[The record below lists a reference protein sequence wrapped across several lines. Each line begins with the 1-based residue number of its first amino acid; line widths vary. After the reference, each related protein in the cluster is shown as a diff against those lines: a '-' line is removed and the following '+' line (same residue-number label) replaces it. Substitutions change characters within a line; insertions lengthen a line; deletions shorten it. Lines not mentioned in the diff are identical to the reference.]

1 MPWNRVNDK
10 DVDQFESYIYSL
22 YYKVAE
28 GKLSMADFSNQL
40 TEYMVQ
46 NNISQDKF
54 LKMQTKLME
63 RYGIDTTGFEE
74 QLKSLGLNN
83 ISTDP
88 KDYEKVRDELLVK
101 EDVIKQNNICI
112 NSFIKATAKEID
124 INEDIINLLNTSNKI
139 GLTITKD
146 KIMIPR
152 KSVVAIIG
160 ISENKSTYK
169 QKSCLECSNYNTCK
183 YKKGDDNYGCKGI
196 HKK

>member
-1 MPWNRVNDK
+1 MDKIIDFNELKNRVNDK

-88 KDYEKVRDELLVK
+88 KDYEKVRRTLGFQEKYKDRLKVK
-101 EDVIKQNNICI
+101 GATEYTINNDK
-112 NSFIKATAKEID
+112 N
-124 INEDIINLLNTSNKI
+124 N
-139 GLTITKD
+139 LTILLDEHNVILKSPG
-146 KIMIPR
+146 KIDL
-152 KSVVAIIG
+152 ADN
-160 ISENKSTYK
+160 ELNEF
-169 QKSCLECSNYNTCK
+169 LCS
-183 YKKGDDNYGCKGI
+183 YKKTVENDVLKISLCEDTREYEY
-196 HKK
+196 

>member
-1 MPWNRVNDK
+1 MDKIIDFNELKNRVNDK

-83 ISTDP
+83 ISTYT
-88 KDYEKVRDELLVK
+88 KDYEKVRRTLVFQEK
-101 EDVIKQNNICI
+101 YKDRLKVKGATEYTINNDK
-112 NSFIKATAKEID
+112 N
-124 INEDIINLLNTSNKI
+124 N
-139 GLTITKD
+139 LTILLDEHNVILKSPG
-146 KIMIPR
+146 KIDL
-152 KSVVAIIG
+152 ADN
-160 ISENKSTYK
+160 ELNEF
-169 QKSCLECSNYNTCK
+169 LCS
-183 YKKGDDNYGCKGI
+183 YKKTVENDVLKISLCEDTREYDY
-196 HKK
+196 